1 MMLVEYL
8 IVLVNQ
14 VAEVDHVEILGQQM
28 QHEPVTDI
36 SLAND
41 AVQSVPVDDIAA
53 RIGEH
58 EADGSR
64 HNCNDAEDE
73 CKESDN
79 GQQIKPK
86 PKENIDLFVDD
97 IDRQKTHSVV
107 SDDVTY

>member
-1 MMLVEYL
+1 MVLVEYL

-14 VAEVDHVEILGQQM
+14 VAEVYHVKILGQQM
-28 QHEPVTDI
+28 QHEPVANI

-41 AVQSVPVDDIAA
+41 AVQRVPVDDIAT

-73 CKESDN
+73 CKESDD
-79 GQQIKPK
+79 GQQVKPK
-86 PKENIDLFVDD
+86 P
-97 IDRQKTHSVV
+97 
-107 SDDVTY
+107 